1 MPGKGESGDRYLLVG
16 EDGSMMIDDSLMLRR
31 LLILV
36 LAISLVSCSGR
47 GDSHRAKGGR
57 GEMATPEVEAGP
69 VREPAAAGPDRFY
82 PSDPKRLAAQLDELL
97 SNARPVEIDGDVL
110 ALIVPH
116 AGYLYSGGVAAEA
129 YKQIEKKDVGT
140 VVLIGPSHHMRFP
153 WISVYDSGY
162 WQTPLGMVPIDSEL
176 AKDLISRN
184 ASIRSAPELHAHE
197 HSLEVQVPFLQRVV
211 DDLRIVPVMMGD
223 QSPALC
229 ETLGRAVAG
238 ALGSRKGLVI
248 ASTDL
253 YHGYSYEECR
263 RIDATTVE
271 LMDRS
276 AQAALAESLETGGA
290 QACGG
295 GPVVAV
301 MTAAKLL
308 GGKDVRVLE
317 YTSSADITGQKT
329 GWIVGYVSALVIG
342 ERASVTGGKEDAPR
356 ADEAE
361 FALSEDERRE
371 LREIA
376 WRAIEG
382 KVRRGEAPPVAAA
395 SGRLVTKRGVFVTV
409 KKHGQLRGCIGYIE
423 PVEPLARAVS
433 NMAVAAATGDPRF
446 PPVSEAELRDLTYEI
461 TVLSPLERVTDPAE
475 IKVGAHGLYIRKGGH
490 AGLLLPQ
497 VAVEYGWDREEFLEH
512 TCEKAGLPRD
522 AWKEGAEIYIYS
534 GEIF

>member
-1 MPGKGESGDRYLLVG
+1 
-16 EDGSMMIDDSLMLRR
+16 MIDGFPPFRP

-36 LAISLVSCSGR
+36 LTISLVSCSGK

-82 PSDPKRLAAQLDELL
+82 PSDPKRLAAQLDQLL
-97 SNARPVEIDGDVL
+97 SDAHAVEIDGDLL

-129 YKQIEKKDVGT
+129 YKQIERKDVGT

-176 AKDLISRN
+176 AKELISRHS
-184 ASIRSAPELHAHE
+184 SIRSAPELHAHE

-238 ALGSRKGLVI
+238 ALGGRKGLIV

-253 YHGYSYEECR
+253 YHGYSYEECGQ
-263 RIDATTVE
+263 IDGTTVE
-271 LMDRS
+271 LIDRF
-276 AQAALAESLETGGA
+276 AHAALAESLETGGA

-295 GPVVAV
+295 GPVVAA
-301 MTAAKLL
+301 MTAAKLM
-308 GGKDVRVLE
+308 GGKDVTVLE
-317 YTSSADITGQKT
+317 HTSSADITGQKT
-329 GWIVGYVSALVIG
+329 GWIVGYMSAI
-342 ERASVTGGKEDAPR
+342 VTGDRAAAAVEGAKSRETEDT
-356 ADEAE
+356 
-361 FALSEDERRE
+361 FTLSEEERRT
-371 LREIA
+371 LRDIA

-382 KVRRGEAPPVAAA
+382 KVTRGEAPPVPAA
-395 SGRLVTKRGVFVTV
+395 SGHLEAKCGVFVTI
-409 KKHGQLRGCIGYIE
+409 KKHEQLRGCIGYIE
-423 PVEPLARAVS
+423 PVEPLAKAVS

-446 PPVSEAELRDLTYEI
+446 PPVSGAELGDLTYEI
-461 TVLSPLERVTDPAE
+461 TVLSPLERIADPAE
-475 IKVGAHGLYIRKGGH
+475 IKVGTHGLYIRKGGH

-497 VAVEYGWDREEFLEH
+497 VAVEYGWNREEFLEH